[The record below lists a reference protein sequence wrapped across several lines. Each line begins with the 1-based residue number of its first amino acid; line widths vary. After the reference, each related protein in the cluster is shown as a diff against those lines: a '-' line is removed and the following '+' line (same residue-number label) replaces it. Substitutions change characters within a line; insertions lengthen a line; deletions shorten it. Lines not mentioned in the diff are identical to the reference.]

1 MITEG
6 AQKVVVITGGSKG
19 IGKALAVA
27 LIAQGAQ
34 VVICSRDK
42 TEIESVAKEIGATPF
57 VADVTK
63 ADDVTALARF
73 AVEKFGRID
82 VWVNNAGVWMPHSPL
97 QNLDIERVRQMF
109 DINVFGLMYGTKAAL
124 IEMQK
129 QGSGTIINI
138 SSTSGLSGK
147 PNSSGYAASKWAVRG
162 FTDSIRE
169 ECKGTNISVLT
180 VFPGGTKTNLFDEA
194 PRADYKDFMTPEY
207 VAEKIVAN
215 LDLPTPEPELIIKR
229 S

>member
-1 MITEG
+1 MKGI
-6 AQKVVVITGGSKG
+6 VVITGGSKG

-27 LIAQGAQ
+27 LIAQGAE

-42 TEIESVAKEIGATPF
+42 IEIDATALEIGAKSF

-63 ADDVTALARF
+63 AGDVAALARF
-73 AVEKFGRID
+73 AVDTFGRID

-97 QNLDIERVRQMF
+97 QNLDLERVRQMF

-124 IEMQK
+124 VEMQK
-129 QGSGTIINI
+129 QGSGTIVNI
-138 SSTSGLSGK
+138 SSVAGLSGR

-169 ECKGTNISVLT
+169 ECKGTNISILT
-180 VFPGGTKTNLFDEA
+180 VYPGPTQTHLYDES
-194 PRADYKDFMTPEY
+194 PRADYNDLMSAES
-207 VAEKIVAN
+207 VAEKIITN
-215 LDLPTPEPELIIKR
+215 LELPNPEPELIIKR